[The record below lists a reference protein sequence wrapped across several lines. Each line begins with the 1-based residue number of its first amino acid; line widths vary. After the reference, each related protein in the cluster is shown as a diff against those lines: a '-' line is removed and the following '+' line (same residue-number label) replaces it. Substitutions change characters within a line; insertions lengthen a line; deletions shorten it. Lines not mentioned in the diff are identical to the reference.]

1 LAAELLET
9 ASAAAVEIDAQ
20 SSAKLSSGQAEEL
33 TRLREQYSSLLEEAT
48 YHKNHAQQLERENR
62 RLADQ
67 HKYSRKSKKQ
77 LAAKVVALEAEIQK
91 ERRER
96 AAMEEA
102 LTEAY
107 STALREMVALQES
120 TAVARAAPTGGRR
133 IKGGNFR

>member
-1 LAAELLET
+1 MRGEKSGQVEELLEELLGSET
-9 ASAAAVEIDAQ
+9 SP
-20 SSAKLSSGQAEEL
+20 L
-33 TRLREQYSSLLEEAT
+33 TRCLPPANLAAFRYSSLLEEAT